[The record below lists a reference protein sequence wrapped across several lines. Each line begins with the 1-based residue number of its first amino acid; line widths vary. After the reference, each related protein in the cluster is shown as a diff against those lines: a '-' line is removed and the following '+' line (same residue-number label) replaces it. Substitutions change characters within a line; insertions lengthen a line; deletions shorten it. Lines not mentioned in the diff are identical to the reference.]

1 MLRYCDTW
9 VLRCDV
15 EMLVWACDL
24 PIEIFLHLAWS
35 HFLSRF
41 HLTASSCLHSFCCTE
56 FQFVSSAGTLTFA
69 WLYSLQVAAIITLI
83 VIVIEFAW
91 LLFTPTLTH
100 AQAHAHAHN
109 DENKTALITRAIVI
123 ENHIRIR
130 YCNGKS
136 SECERT
142 IRPTTTKTTHTTLT
156 TFAKG
161 LKRLATQ

>member
-1 MLRYCDTW
+1 M
-9 VLRCDV
+9 RCGDAFLG
-15 EMLVWACDL
+15 MRFAYWNISALGLVT
-24 PIEIFLHLAWS
+24 
-35 HFLSRF
+35 LSVAIPSNGF
-41 HLTASSCLHSFCCTE
+41 ELFTFVCCTK
-56 FQFVSSAGTLTFA
+56 FQFASSAGTLTLV

-100 AQAHAHAHN
+100 ANAHAHN

-123 ENHIRIR
+123 ENHNRIR

-142 IRPTTTKTTHTTLT
+142 IRPTTTKTTHATLT